1 MPCIRTDSSMPIRC
15 LARVQPPVTLHC
27 HSYPSRDCP
36 LLLNSL
42 LFTFMI
48 YIYLLIYLFKYG
60 LCLQYG
66 LVFLTGWFLVPS
78 FSPANNIILFF
89 IVEQKSTLCACV
101 CARACAY
108 ITFSWLIHLLM
119 GTRLVLY
126 LLLWIALQQ
135 TWMCNHLCDMPT

>member
-15 LARVQPPVTLHC
+15 LARVQPPVTLRC
-27 HSYPSRDCP
+27 RSYPSRDCP

-66 LVFLTGWFLVPS
+66 LVFLTGFLVPS
-78 FSPANNIILFF
+78 FSPANNIIYSSLLN
-89 IVEQKSTLCACV
+89 KNLLCVRV

-126 LLLWIALQQ
+126 LLLWIALQH
-135 TWMCNHLCDMPT
+135 TWMWNHVCDMPT